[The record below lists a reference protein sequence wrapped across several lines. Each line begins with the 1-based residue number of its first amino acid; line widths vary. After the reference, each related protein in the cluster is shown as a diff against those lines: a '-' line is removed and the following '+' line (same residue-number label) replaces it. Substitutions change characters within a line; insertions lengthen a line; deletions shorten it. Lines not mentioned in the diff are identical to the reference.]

1 MKLPDINKLKSNDE
15 NMNPP
20 EHVAIIMDG
29 NGRWATN
36 QGLPRLAGHEKGM
49 NVVKETV
56 KMAIECGVKTLTLYA
71 FSTENWKRP
80 KIEVD
85 FLMRLPNKFLN
96 VFLPELIERN
106 VKIDTIGNVETLPKH
121 TQKAINYA
129 KKKTKNNDGLS
140 LYFAMNYGSRDEI
153 LKATK
158 KIMEDID
165 DNKLSYDNLDE
176 TIFSEYLYT
185 TNLPDPDLLIRT
197 SGEQRLSNFLLW
209 QLAYTEFWFTDVY
222 WPDFTGEIFKQ
233 AIQDYMKRKRR
244 YGGV

>member
-96 VFLPELIERN
+96 VFLPELRSEERR
-106 VKIDTIGNVETLPKH
+106 VGKDV
-121 TQKAINYA
+121 
-129 KKKTKNNDGLS
+129 
-140 LYFAMNYGSRDEI
+140 RVRWW
-153 LKATK
+153 
-158 KIMEDID
+158 
-165 DNKLSYDNLDE
+165 
-176 TIFSEYLYT
+176 SEL
-185 TNLPDPDLLIRT
+185 
-197 SGEQRLSNFLLW
+197 
-209 QLAYTEFWFTDVY
+209 
-222 WPDFTGEIFKQ
+222 
-233 AIQDYMKRKRR
+233 
-244 YGGV
+244 